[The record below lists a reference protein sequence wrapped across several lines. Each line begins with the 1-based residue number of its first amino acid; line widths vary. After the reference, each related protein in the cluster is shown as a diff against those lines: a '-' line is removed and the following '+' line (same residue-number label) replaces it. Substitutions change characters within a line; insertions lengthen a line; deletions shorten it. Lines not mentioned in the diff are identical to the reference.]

1 VSYQLDNK
9 YIFRQKNNINMMKRI
24 LFLILITYITCCAKA
39 QVINDNNIS
48 VFKGVYGVN
57 LTNDTIP
64 KVIPLINFP
73 TPVKAFD
80 ASSSLQNKSFL
91 SSNLHTHIPNQVS
104 IDKNKTV
111 GEIPIIEGTSPTGAR
126 TYTIPIGLVSGRE
139 GAQPQINVTYVS
151 QAGNGILGKGWS
163 LTGLSAITRG
173 NYSIYFDGKTT
184 SATNSTNDPF
194 YLDGMRLIK
203 TSQSSSSV
211 FYHSE
216 QGNIIV
222 EGIISGSS
230 NIKYFKVQYPNG
242 GTAILGYPFQL
253 INTNVYPITQ
263 YLDIHNNIIDYN
275 YDHIG
280 NQFRIKDFSYGR
292 NSTQGGSNYASVH
305 FNYISRDDTSF
316 SWHMGVKSSS
326 GYLLNSIICKNN
338 STPVRTYTFSYTGL
352 NQKLLDKINCNI
364 NGGELNPLKFYYG
377 EDDQI
382 QAINKLTTDLG
393 SWFANTTVS
402 NLAIKKGKFSAW
414 SDDDGLIV
422 YPPKTPYYEYYK
434 HSTWVSHSV
443 KKYMNLMSPDQEI
456 LVYHGLGDA
465 FCFPQKTKT
474 GAGFIDMFA
483 ADIDGVA
490 DEEVVKVNLNRN
502 GSKDKVDFR
511 LYKPLA
517 SAGGLV
523 LWKTKSFETATTL
536 DWQGTKSV
544 HPKFFYSGDFNGDGR
559 HEVFAVSCNQPLGK
573 TDIHSRCYL
582 YDLHNGIQRFDG
594 QVFDYNVD
602 FSTSDNNDIIIPF
615 DYDADGKTDIGL
627 INTSG
632 LHIYT
637 FNINGSSYSMS
648 KVATY
653 TGITRSVI
661 KNKKFL
667 LGDFNADG
675 KVDFIVSPIESYTSS
690 NYIQMPVNAPHRCP
704 SCKGFDPVA
713 PGTPFSEFRYNCRYC
728 NQRITPSDR
737 CYDCNRILEFN
748 EGGQLLRS
756 AEPQPQ
762 IALIEL
768 EGGMQCPV
776 HGSTV
781 SVSRP
786 NYVDRGKRW
795 TIHYGK
801 GNGQF
806 EIKVTD
812 VKNNDRGDTYVLQD
826 MNGDGTTDLVCAT
839 KSGNVSIYPARKGGL
854 STEKLSGTVN
864 VGSNT
869 YLVPSII
876 ANGNYHS
883 QILALNSNKIHK
895 LRYTINETGQ
905 QLLTGV
911 VNSFGIV
918 SKTRYE
924 LMNSGTYG
932 LYSESYGSSFPY
944 QKFSG
949 PIYLIAEIQ
958 TWLNNTK
965 RAHQTFSYYN
975 ALIHMH
981 GLGFR
986 GFERISTNDEIRNQT
1001 STNYYD
1007 PLKFGILTKQ
1017 ESPLATITNQYY
1029 VSVANNKIAKINL
1042 DKKTVVDKLKG
1053 NIVTTTYAHDS
1064 YGNPTKETVNYGSG
1078 LSTTTNITYSN
1089 TNSSSIYL
1097 LGLPLAKT
1105 VSETANGN
1113 TFTSKS
1119 EWSYSGYRPISRK
1132 TYANNNKTSDITYEY
1147 DGFGNITKKK
1157 EKTFSSSKLF
1167 TTSFKYDTSSRYLTE
1182 STDFMNQKT
1191 TFGRDALGQVTS
1203 ETNFKSKTINYT
1215 YDKLGRQTQV
1225 TFPDG
1230 EVNDY
1235 SYSWDSNGGDYLHK
1249 IIASSNISPSTS
1261 EYFDAYG
1268 RNLRRGVVG
1277 LGGNWTYTDKEYDI
1291 KARVSKQS
1299 NPYLDGSTKLWVNYA
1314 YDPYDRP
1321 TSITEAT
1328 GAVTSFSYSGNSVT
1342 TTNAGRTSTKTSNA
1356 RGDMVSAS
1364 DPGGTITYNFRGDG
1378 QHVSIIAPG
1387 GVQTSFEYDGY
1398 GRKTKMIDPSAGTVL
1413 YEYDADGNIY
1423 KVINGNNK
1431 TITSTYDQYNRLK
1444 QKVSSEF
1451 TSTYTYNSDGLL
1463 SSSSSNNGTSISFSY
1478 NSLLQLTAKTENIDG
1493 NSYTETYAYQNGR
1506 LSSTTYAPF
1515 NYTVNYNY
1523 NANKHLASLKHDG
1536 TALWTVNTQDA
1547 FGHLTKQT
1555 LGNGVVVT
1563 NNYNTYGMPT
1573 EIKSVKG
1580 GSVLQHFGYDFNT
1593 TTGNLRSRSD
1603 QKRNLAESF
1612 DYDNLDRLTK
1622 CTALGTAKSVNYSS
1636 NGNITSTSEMGTY
1649 TYGVSNK
1656 PYAVS
1661 GVENTSGIIPD
1672 ATQNISYTSF
1682 IRPSQIIEGS
1692 VSVNY
1697 KYNDAYYRAKTS
1709 TSNNGSNS
1717 TKYSFAE
1724 GKYEKEIKAG
1734 ITTERLY
1741 IGGSPYSAPVVI
1753 EKKGTTLTT
1762 LYIHRDHLG
1771 SITHITN
1778 QSGNLEA
1785 EYSYTAWGQLR
1796 NPTNW
1801 EAYGQG
1807 QEPELRLDRGYTG
1820 HEHLLAFGLINMNG
1834 RMYDPSLKRFVS
1846 PDPII
1851 QNPYLTQ
1858 NYNKYTYCIN
1868 NPLKYVDLNG
1878 FSWLSKVGNWAGQNW
1893 KQIATIAATVVVIAV
1908 VTVATAGLGTLA
1920 AGAIIGAAG
1929 GFTSGA
1935 VGTWLNGGSFMQGLG
1950 SGAINGIIGS
1960 IAGVAGGIASGWAAK
1975 SLGSFALN
1983 GLQVAGKSAL
1993 GGLVTGSIGGVIGGG
2008 VSGFATGLL
2017 LTGDASAAWHMAKQG
2032 ALYGGIAGAALG
2044 GYRGYKEA
2052 KALGNNPWTGKGWP
2066 TPPGEGPFQVG
2077 TPSRQKPALRGE
2089 RSIFDKNRGEWRWD
2103 KGHQPDFTPHWDY
2116 KAPGKNSPWKNIYD
2130 NLN

>member
-1 VSYQLDNK
+1 
-9 YIFRQKNNINMMKRI
+9 MKRI
-24 LFLILITYITCCAKA
+24 LFLILITYITYCAKA

-48 VFKGVYGVN
+48 VYKGVYGVN
-57 LTNDTIP
+57 LTNDTVP

-80 ASSSLQNKSFL
+80 ASSSLLNKSFI

-126 TYTIPIGLVSGRE
+126 TYTIPIDLVSGRE
-139 GAQPQINVTYVS
+139 GAQPQINVTYIS

-163 LTGLSAITRG
+163 LIGLSAITRG
-173 NYSIYFDGKTT
+173 NFSIYFDGKTT
-184 SATNSTNDPF
+184 SAANSINDPF

-211 FYHSE
+211 FYQSE

-222 EGIISGSS
+222 EGIISGS
-230 NIKYFKVQYPNG
+230 NIKYFKVRYPNG
-242 GTAILGYPFQL
+242 GTAVLGYPYQL
-253 INTNVYPITQ
+253 INTNVYPIIQ
-263 YLDIHNNIIDYN
+263 YMDIHSNIIDYN

-280 NQFRIKDFSYGR
+280 NQFRIKDFAYGR

-316 SWHMGVKSSS
+316 SWHMGVKSSCD
-326 GYLLNSIICKNN
+326 YLLSSIICKDN
-338 STPVRTYTFSYTGL
+338 STPIRTYTFSYTGL

-364 NGGELNPLKFYYG
+364 NGSELNPLKFYYG

-414 SDDDGLIV
+414 SEDDGLIV

-443 KKYMNLMSPDQEI
+443 KKYMNLMSPDQDI

-474 GAGFIDMFA
+474 EAGFIDMFA

-490 DEEVVKVNLNRN
+490 DEEVVKVNLNLN

-615 DYDADGKTDIGL
+615 DYDSDGKTDIGL
-627 INTSG
+627 INASG

-653 TGITRSVI
+653 SGITRSVI

-675 KVDFIVSPIESYTSS
+675 KVDFIVSPTESYTSS

-704 SCKGFDPVA
+704 SCKGLDPVA
-713 PGTPFSEFRYNCRYC
+713 PGTPFTEFRYNCRYC

-737 CYDCNRILEFN
+737 CYDCDRILEFN
-748 EGGQLLRS
+748 GGGELLRS
-756 AEPQPQ
+756 AELQPK
-762 IALIEL
+762 IAPIEL
-768 EGGMQCPV
+768 EGGIQCPV

-781 SVSRP
+781 LVSRP
-786 NYVDRGKRW
+786 NYVDNGKRW

-801 GNGQF
+801 GNGYF
-806 EIKVTD
+806 ETKVVD
-812 VKNNDRGDTYVLQD
+812 VKNNDRDDTYVLQD

-839 KSGNVSIYPARKGGL
+839 KSGNVSIYPARKGSL
-854 STEKLSGTVN
+854 STEKLSGAVN
-864 VGSNT
+864 VGSDT

-883 QILALNSNKIHK
+883 QILALNNNKIHK

-924 LMNSGTYG
+924 LMNSGDYG
-932 LYSESYGSSFPY
+932 LYSESYGSTFPY
-944 QKFSG
+944 QKFCG
-949 PIYLIAEIQ
+949 PIYLTAEIQ

-1001 STNYYD
+1001 SINYYD

-1029 VSVANNKIAKINL
+1029 VSVVGNKIAKINL
-1042 DKKTVVDKLKG
+1042 DKKTTIDKLKS
-1053 NIVTTTYAHDS
+1053 NTLTSTYTYDS
-1064 YGNPTKETVNYGSG
+1064 YGSPTSETLNYGSG

-1089 TNSSSIYL
+1089 TNSSGIYL
-1097 LGLPLAKT
+1097 LGLPLTKT

-1119 EWSYSGYRPISRK
+1119 EWSYSGYRPINTK
-1132 TYANNNKTSDITYEY
+1132 TYANNNIASDITYEY

-1157 EKTFSSSKLF
+1157 EKAFSSSKLF
-1167 TTSFKYDTSSRYLTE
+1167 TTSFKYDANSRYLTE
-1182 STDFMNQKT
+1182 STNFMNQKT
-1191 TFGRDALGQVTS
+1191 TFVRDALGQVTS

-1225 TFPDG
+1225 ALPDG
-1230 EVNDY
+1230 EINNY
-1235 SYSWDSNGGDYLHK
+1235 SYSWDSNDGDYLHK
-1249 IIASSNISPSTS
+1249 LTTSSNVSPSTT
-1261 EYFDAYG
+1261 EHFDAYG
-1268 RNLRRGVVG
+1268 RSLRRGVIG
-1277 LGGNWTYTDKEYDI
+1277 LNGGWTYTDNEYDS
-1291 KARVSKQS
+1291 KGQVSKQS
-1299 NPYLDGSTKLWVNYA
+1299 VPYVAGGSKLWNIYA
-1314 YDPYDRP
+1314 YDLYGRP
-1321 TSITEAT
+1321 TSVTEAS
-1328 GAVTSFSYSGNSVT
+1328 GSVTSYSYSGNSVT
-1342 TTNAGRTSTKTSNA
+1342 TSKAGRTSTKTSNA
-1356 RGDMVSAS
+1356 RGDMVSSS
-1364 DPGGTITYNFRGDG
+1364 DPGGTIIYNIRGDG
-1378 QHVSIIAPG
+1378 QPVSIIAPG
-1387 GVQTSFEYDGY
+1387 GIQTSFEYDAY
-1398 GRKTKMIDPSAGTVL
+1398 GRKTKMIDPSGGTVQ
-1413 YEYDADGNIY
+1413 YQYDADGNIN
-1423 KVINGNNK
+1423 KVIDGNNK
-1431 TITSTYDQYNRLK
+1431 TISSTYNQYNRLK
-1444 QKVSSEF
+1444 QKVSPEF
-1451 TSTYTYNSDGLL
+1451 TSTYIYNSDGLL
-1463 SSSSSNNGTSISFSY
+1463 SSSSSSNGTSISYTY
-1478 NSLLQLTAKTENIDG
+1478 NSLLQLTAKTEIIDG
-1493 NSYTETYAYQNGR
+1493 NSYTETYVYQNGR
-1506 LSSTTYAPF
+1506 LSSTTYAPL
-1515 NYTVNYNY
+1515 NYTVNYDY
-1523 NANKHLASLKHDG
+1523 NTNNHLASLIHDG
-1536 TALWTVNTQDA
+1536 TALWTVNTQDV
-1547 FGHLTKQT
+1547 FGNLTKQT

-1622 CTALGTAKSVNYSS
+1622 CTALGAAKSVNYLS
-1636 NGNITSTSEMGTY
+1636 NGNIASTSELGTY

-1661 GVENTSGIIPD
+1661 GVENTSGIVPD
-1672 ATQNISYTSF
+1672 ATQNITYTSF
-1682 IRPSQIIEGS
+1682 KRPSQISEGS

-1741 IGGSPYSAPVVI
+1741 IGGSPYRAPVVI
-1753 EKKGTTLTT
+1753 EKRGTTLTT

-1778 QSGNLEA
+1778 QNGNLEA
-1785 EYSYTAWGQLR
+1785 EYSYTAWGRLR

-1801 EAYGQG
+1801 QTYGQG
-1807 QEPELRLDRGYTG
+1807 QEPTLRLDRGYTG

-1834 RMYDPSLKRFVS
+1834 RVYDPLLKRFLS
-1846 PDPII
+1846 PDNYV
-1851 QNPYLTQ
+1851 QLYDFTQ
-1858 NYNKYTYCIN
+1858 NFNRFGYCLN
-1868 NPLKYVDLNG
+1868 NPLIYTDPDGEFIVTAFLIGLAVSAVIDYGIQVAMNYANGYSGKDAWFNKVD
-1878 FSWLSKVGNWAGQNW
+1878 FFDV
-1893 KQIATIAATVVVIAV
+1893 AV
-1908 VTVATAGLGTLA
+1908 
-1920 AGAIIGAAG
+1920 
-1929 GFTSGA
+1929 
-1935 VGTWLNGGSFMQGLG
+1935 
-1950 SGAINGIIGS
+1950 SGAIGGLTAGWGASIKAGETVGKVGMFMVNNAKYVTAGEVLLTSAVDITGEGWQDVSFDQFGQRAVTGLATMYASDIISERWKANRTSIEQRVDNAINDATDASNPIGRRGNPID
-1960 IAGVAGGIASGWAAK
+1960 IAGGTNLPTTINGRNYSGHALDRMQGRGIMPSVIEEAIKNPLRIVRGNK
-1975 SLGSFALN
+1975 LN
-1983 GLQVAGKSAL
+1983 TWQFFGDGLK
-1993 GGLVTGSIGGVIGGG
+1993 VIINQY
-2008 VSGFATGLL
+2008 
-2017 LTGDASAAWHMAKQG
+2017 GDVITVIPQ
-2032 ALYGGIAGAALG
+2032 
-2044 GYRGYKEA
+2044 
-2052 KALGNNPWTGKGWP
+2052 
-2066 TPPGEGPFQVG
+2066 
-2077 TPSRQKPALRGE
+2077 
-2089 RSIFDKNRGEWRWD
+2089 
-2103 KGHQPDFTPHWDY
+2103 
-2116 KAPGKNSPWKNIYD
+2116 
-2130 NLN
+2130 